1 MKSFLAAAKF
11 KDAVDKLVRTIK
23 GSKVADG
30 FTEILLL
37 GDPEARERLKRLRA
51 GIPVDDGVMEQI
63 RWVIQELSASL

>member
-1 MKSFLAAAKF
+1 MTMGIRVKSFLAAAKL

-30 FTEILLL
+30 FSEILLP

-51 GIPVDDGVMEQI
+51 GIPVDDGVME
-63 RWVIQELSASL
+63 